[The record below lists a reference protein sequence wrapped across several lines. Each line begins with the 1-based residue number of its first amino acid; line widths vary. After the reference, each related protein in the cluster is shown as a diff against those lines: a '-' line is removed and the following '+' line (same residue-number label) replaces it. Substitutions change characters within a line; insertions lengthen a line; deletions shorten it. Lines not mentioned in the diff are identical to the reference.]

1 MTAAGRPARRRRPI
15 IQHSIVA
22 PITVPAH
29 RDGGQSV
36 PPGRSEA
43 SVKDAAATAAPI
55 TARRD
60 AEGFAGR
67 PAVQQIQ
74 ASAAI
79 PVTIAIGSM
88 WKCDFVV
95 ATRMPLNVKT
105 KVMDPGRSL
114 KVLFRRSPVPAKM
127 T

>member
-36 PPGRSEA
+36 PPGRSDT
-43 SVKDAAATAAPI
+43 SVRYAVANAPPI
-55 TARRD
+55 TAHSD
-60 AEGFAGR
+60 AEGFPGR
-67 PAVQQIQ
+67 RAVQAIH

-95 ATRMPLNVKT
+95 ATRMPLSVKT

-114 KVLFRRSPVPAKM
+114 
-127 T
+127 